1 MLRSLGLASVTIAGL
16 TLACQAAAAFSAAD
30 DPAALH
36 QQAVGWVEQLG
47 ADSFRTRQRAERELA
62 LLGVPAKAALLAG
75 LKSEDAEVR
84 DRCRRLLVA
93 VLEQDYQTRVSAFA
107 ADTQGRA
114 DHQLPGWNRYR
125 VLAGETSGARQLF
138 VEMQRS
144 ESKLLESAATDPDAG
159 SEMLLSR
166 CEDLQ
171 QSASR
176 QLDSDGR
183 PLSLGSIAA
192 AFFVGSDPRVP
203 INDRISSYLYN
214 FSYQPALQ
222 TSMRGGPKLEA
233 LKRILGAWVARTANS
248 NNAYPGMVL
257 SIQYDLRE
265 GLDPAIGLLKQTG
278 GPPHFVQ
285 FAILVVGRF
294 GNKEHLGLLEP
305 LLANSSPLVTQNV
318 GGHQLRCE
326 VRDVALATL
335 VHLTQQDFKHYGF
348 AHLQRNA
355 QTLFN
360 TNSVGFA
367 TDEARATA
375 LRKWKAW
382 SMAQP

>member
-1 MLRSLGLASVTIAGL
+1 LAVGSVEAFAANDNAS
-16 TLACQAAAAFSAAD
+16 TLQ
-30 DPAALH
+30 
-36 QQAVGWVEQLG
+36 QQAWHWVEQLG
-47 ADSFRTRQRAERELA
+47 ADSFRARQRAEHELA
-62 LLGVPAKAALLAG
+62 LIGVPAKSALLQG

-93 VLEQDYQTRVSAFA
+93 VLEQDYQARVDAFA
-107 ADTQGRA
+107 ADTQGRQ
-114 DHQLPGWNRYR
+114 DHHLPGWERYR
-125 VLAGETSGARQLF
+125 VLAGETLGARQLF

-144 ESKLLESAATDPDAG
+144 ESKLLESAAADPDAG

-171 QSASR
+171 QAASR
-176 QLDSDGR
+176 QLDADGQ

-192 AFFVGSDPRVP
+192 AFFIGADPRVP
-203 INDRISSYLYN
+203 INDRIASYLYN

-222 TSMRGGPKLEA
+222 TSMRGSSKLDS
-233 LKRILGAWVARTANS
+233 LKRILGAWVSRTANS

-265 GLDPAIGLLKQTG
+265 GLEPATGLLKQTG

-294 GNKEHLGLLEP
+294 GSKEHLGLLEP
-305 LLANSSPLVTQNV
+305 LLNNSSPLITQNV
-318 GGHQLRCE
+318 GGQQLRCE

-335 VHLTQQDFKHYGF
+335 LHLTGQDFKLYGF
-348 AHLQRNA
+348 DHLQRNA

-367 TDEARATA
+367 TDEARAAA
-375 LRKWKAW
+375 LRKWKTW
-382 SMAQP
+382 SASQGKS